1 MKSLIN
7 NLKNIKENL
16 TQVVDKYFPNY
27 RRQTLFPKELDF
39 SKTPKFSEPEI
50 YFINELIEPGKT
62 VVDVGANIGNYIH
75 CLDISHKHK
84 RIIAFEPIPQLHTRL
99 KALFPKI
106 EISNIALSNSKGKQ
120 TFKIPLIKDRQYQT
134 RASLETNKTEENES
148 GSITFDVE
156 TNTLDLFLFENNID
170 DLAFIKIDV
179 EGHEDSVLM
188 GAQNAIKMQ
197 RPVLMVEIEQR
208 HHQNKSLNEIFQLV
222 LAYKYCGY
230 FFNQNTNALLSIDD
244 FVLEEHQN
252 FSNLKTSSYHNNFI
266 FVPVEKDLGLEQTN
280 KLIRNKLKI

>member
-1 MKSLIN
+1 MESLIN
-7 NLKNIKENL
+7 KLKNLKENL
-16 TQVVDKYFPNY
+16 IQVVDKYFPNY
-27 RRQTLFPKELDF
+27 RRHSLFPKEFDF

-75 CLDISHKHK
+75 CLDISHKYK
-84 RIIAFEPIPQLHTRL
+84 RIVAFEPIPQLHTRL

-106 EISNIALSNSKGKQ
+106 EISNVALSNSKGKQ
-120 TFKIPLIKDRQYQT
+120 TFKIPLIRERQYQT
-134 RASLETNKTEENES
+134 RASLETNKSEEFES
-148 GSITFDVE
+148 GSITFDVD
-156 TNTLDLFLFENNID
+156 TNTLDLFLQEKNID
-170 DLAFIKIDV
+170 DLAFVKIDV

-188 GAQNAIKMQ
+188 GAQNSIKVQ

-222 LAYKYCGY
+222 LAHQYCGY
-230 FFNQNTNALLSIDD
+230 FFNQNTNSMLSIND
-244 FVLEEHQN
+244 FSLEQHQN
-252 FSNLKTSSYHNNFI
+252 FSQLKTANYHNNFI